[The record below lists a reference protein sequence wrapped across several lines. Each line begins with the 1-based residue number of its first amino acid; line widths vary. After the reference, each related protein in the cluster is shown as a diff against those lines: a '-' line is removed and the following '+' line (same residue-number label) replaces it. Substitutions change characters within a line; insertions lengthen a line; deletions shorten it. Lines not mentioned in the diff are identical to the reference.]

1 MGTVPLGS
9 ALPGAE
15 MFPSPAL
22 ALRDHALAGAP
33 FAQCLTL
40 QVLSATV

>member
-15 MFPSPAL
+15 MFPSRAL
-22 ALRDHALAGAP
+22 ALQDRALAGAL
-33 FAQCLTL
+33 FAQCPTL
-40 QVLSATV
+40 RVLLATV